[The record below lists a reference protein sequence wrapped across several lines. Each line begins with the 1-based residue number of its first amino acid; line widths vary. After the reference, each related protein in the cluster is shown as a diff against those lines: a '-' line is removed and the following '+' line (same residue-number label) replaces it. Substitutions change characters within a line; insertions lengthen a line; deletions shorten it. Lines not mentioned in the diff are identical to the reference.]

1 MKRTVGR
8 WIVGKF
14 SPCVVFAEIEG
25 ELRQVADCRMYDP
38 RVTVD
43 EAKANAKLTA
53 AAGELYDAAELA
65 LEELDPEGK
74 AAQALARAIEIA
86 KAGRR

>member
-1 MKRTVGR
+1 MNRTQGTWVIGE
-8 WIVGKF
+8 K
-14 SPCVVFAEIEG
+14 SPLVVFARRG
-25 ELRQVADCRMYDP
+25 LDLYLVADCRPYDP
-38 RVTVD
+38 RVTAD